1 MAQSAQN
8 QESIWSV
15 DESPSIR
22 SYTLANLRKLPQ
34 IEKFSEEQIFEMEV
48 VGNVLPFKAN
58 NYVVEQLI
66 DWDNTQNDSIFALTF
81 PQKGMLKSEHFDQM
95 AEVLK
100 RGDRKEIQET
110 ANTIRLQLNPH
121 PAGQMELNV
130 PTLKDGTKLY
140 GMQHK
145 YNETVLF
152 FPSQGQ
158 TCHAYCTFCF
168 RWPQFVGMDE
178 MKFAMQ
184 EGEALAQYVK
194 EHPEVSDI
202 LFTGGD
208 PMIMKASLFAAY
220 IDKLLDA
227 DLPNLKTIRIGTK
240 ALSYWPYKVLT
251 DKDADETLD
260 TFRRIVSKGK
270 HLAIMAHFNHL
281 VELKTGSV
289 KQAIKKM
296 RETGAQIR
304 TQSPLLTHIND
315 DANMWAQMWQKQV
328 ELGCIPYYMFVVRD
342 TGAQDYFGVPLV
354 RAHQI
359 FKTAIEQVS
368 GLARTVRGPSMSA
381 TPGKVQMDGVGQI
394 NGQKVMVLRMLQGR
408 DPKWVNQPFFAKY
421 DENAIWLD
429 DLKPAFDEK
438 FFFED
443 GLKAIKE
450 KKHAQMTD

>member
-1 MAQSAQN
+1 
-8 QESIWSV
+8 
-15 DESPSIR
+15 
-22 SYTLANLRKLPQ
+22 
-34 IEKFSEEQIFEMEV
+34 
-48 VGNVLPFKAN
+48 
-58 NYVVEQLI
+58 
-66 DWDNTQNDSIFALTF
+66 
-81 PQKGMLKSEHFDQM
+81 MLKPEHFDQM

-328 ELGCIPYYMFVVRD
+328 DLGCIPYYMFVVRD
-342 TGAQDYFGVPLV
+342 TGAQHYFGVPLV
-354 RAHQI
+354 RAHEI
-359 FKTAIEQVS
+359 FRNAIKQVS

-381 TPGKVQMDGVGQI
+381 TSGKVQIDGVAQV
-394 NGQKVMVLRMLQGR
+394 NDQKVMVFRMLQGR
-408 DPKWVNQPFFAKY
+408 DPEWVNKPFFAKY
-421 DENAIWLD
+421 NENAIWLD
-429 DLKPAFDEK
+429 DLKPAFEEK

-450 KKHAQMTD
+450 KKLA